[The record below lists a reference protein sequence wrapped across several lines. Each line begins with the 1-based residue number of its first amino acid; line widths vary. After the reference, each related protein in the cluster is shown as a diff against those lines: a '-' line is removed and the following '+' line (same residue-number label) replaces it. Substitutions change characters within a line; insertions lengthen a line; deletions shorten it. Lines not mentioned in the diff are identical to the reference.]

1 MRIET
6 TGVVLS
12 MQLILPTGLVYRTV
26 GSQII
31 TFVINIKIIHTEG
44 LLWQFQRAIEQ
55 VTEFFLCRDTPVT
68 EC

>member
-1 MRIET
+1 M
-6 TGVVLS
+6 GVVLS

-26 GSQII
+26 ESQSI

-44 LLWQFQRAIEQ
+44 LLWRFRRVIEQ
-55 VTEFFLCRDTPVT
+55 VVEFPLCRDTPVT